1 VKCHGTAKKCHGTGN
16 HFATINC
23 CKKIFKIGNSSVS
36 EVLEQHVTITASMHE
51 AFATL
56 PEGTL
61 VSLLLSEY
69 IEQLQVCSNIMSWP
83 VYTRSDLLSGNIYTI
98 NGDSIG
104 IMVSDADIL
113 ANDAKVVT
121 ADITA
126 SNDITHVIDTVRFP
140 QDDYVA
146 EEPASATAEELTNA
160 EAIPMTEASAE
171 AFLPL

>member
-1 VKCHGTAKKCHGTGN
+1 
-16 HFATINC
+16 
-23 CKKIFKIGNSSVS
+23 
-36 EVLEQHVTITASMHE
+36 
-51 AFATL
+51 
-56 PEGTL
+56 
-61 VSLLLSEY
+61 
-69 IEQLQVCSNIMSWP
+69 MSWP

-126 SNDITHVIDTVRFP
+126 SNDITHIIDTVRFP